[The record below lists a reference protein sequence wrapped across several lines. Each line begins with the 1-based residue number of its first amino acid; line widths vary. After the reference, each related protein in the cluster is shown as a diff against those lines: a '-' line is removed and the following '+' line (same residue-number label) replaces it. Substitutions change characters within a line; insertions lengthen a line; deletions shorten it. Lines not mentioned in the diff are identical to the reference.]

1 MSSESTNAQ
10 SPELVTALSVVEE
23 QPLDTRAEGYAKLY
37 DQLRVQLEDA
47 DSSQRD

>member
-1 MSSESTNAQ
+1 MSSENIPGE

-23 QPLDTRAEGYAKLY
+23 QPLDVRAEGYAKLY